1 MPVVFIDLAQQCAPQ
16 IAVET
21 LAAVV
26 SVESG
31 FQPFA
36 IRINSDHPLA
46 DQPRSRSEA
55 IETATILIAEGLDI
69 DLGLGG
75 ISSGDLGR
83 LGISVADSFD
93 FCLNLKASATLLT
106 SYYQVALQDGA
117 TDAQAQTVMLRSYYG
132 RGDASAGEMVG
143 YDRQV
148 AAAREK
154 LAQRIASI
162 EITEV
167 APTEASLA
175 EKAGESK
182 AAAGAT
188 PEPSSAP
195 AQAAIPQWDVFNPG
209 RRSSVLVFSNEHKE

>member
-31 FQPFA
+31 FQPFS
-36 IRINSDHPLA
+36 IRINSDYPLA
-46 DQPRSRSEA
+46 EQPRSRSEG
-55 IETATILIAEGLDI
+55 IETATILIAEGHDI
-69 DLGLGG
+69 DLGLAGVN
-75 ISSGDLGR
+75 SGDLGR

-106 SYYQVALQDGA
+106 SYYQVALQNGA

-143 YDRQV
+143 YEKQV
-148 AAAREK
+148 AAEREK
-154 LAQRIASI
+154 LAERLATI
-162 EITEV
+162 EIAEVPSTETSV
-167 APTEASLA
+167 ADR
-175 EKAGESK
+175 AGDSN
-182 AAAGAT
+182 AAADAT
-188 PEPSSAP
+188 TEPSSP
-195 AQAAIPQWDVFNPG
+195 PSQAAIPQWDVFNPG
-209 RRSSVLVFSNEHKE
+209 RRSSVLVFSKEN